1 MPKKDHSTETAP
13 LEWNEFENL
22 MSKITYSAQ
31 VGGEPSL
38 YRILIFAGI
47 TTYCGLRAGDVLK
60 LKWVDLLNRKAILI
74 KEGKTGKHREITLN
88 QKLQEIIRF
97 AYQLAA
103 PTSDQQYIISS
114 TASCGTK
121 PLSLQYM
128 NRWLKTIFTRFDVVT
143 QNASTHTFR
152 KTFGRR
158 VFEMNNRSEEALI
171 TLSHIFNHSSVAI
184 TRSYIGLKKEKIADV
199 YLAM

>member
-1 MPKKDHSTETAP
+1 MPKKDYSTETAP
-13 LEWNEFENL
+13 LTWNEFENF

-31 VGGEPSL
+31 FGGETSL
-38 YRILIFAGI
+38 YRVLIFAAV

-60 LKWVDLLNRKAILI
+60 LKWVDLLEKKVISIR
-74 KEGKTGKHREITLN
+74 EGKTGKNREITLN

-97 AYQLAA
+97 AYQQASPA
-103 PTSDQQYIISS
+103 SDQHYIVSS
-114 TASCGTK
+114 MASCGTK
-121 PLSLQYM
+121 PLSLQYV
-128 NRWLKTIFTRFDVVT
+128 NRWLKTVFTRFGIVT

-171 TLSHIFNHSSVAI
+171 TLSQIFNHSSVAI